1 METTNGSKVSGGM
14 GKKIIFPIVLVLL
27 IGGAAYYAYSKYQY
41 NKTHIDTDN
50 AQIDADISPVIIRIP
65 GYIKDIRV
73 SEFTKVN
80 AGDVLLTIDDSEYQL
95 RVKQAQSGIVASEA
109 QVSIAQTG
117 VGVTEAGSAAAY
129 ANIESLRQNLASA
142 QEQINGA
149 RIKYDAVQKEY
160 DRFANLLAQEATT
173 QQTFDRIKA
182 ERDGAKVALDV
193 AKNQYEVLRKQIQ
206 AAEKQANIS
215 SKQINTSQSQVAAAN
230 TGVAARGVDLDLAKT
245 NLGYTIVK
253 SPISGIVSKKSVQI
267 GQYVQPGTPAFAVV
281 NDSTI
286 SVIANFKETQVE
298 KLAAGQKVKIKIDA
312 FPKKELEGVVEG
324 FSPATGAKFS
334 LLPPDNA
341 TGNYTK
347 VVQRVPVR
355 IKMNIPVELRSKL
368 VPGMSV
374 HVSVIVG

>member
-27 IGGAAYYAYSKYQY
+27 LGGAAYYAFSKYQY

-65 GYIKDIRV
+65 GYVKDINV
-73 SEFTKVN
+73 KEFVKVN

-95 RVKQAQSGIVASEA
+95 RVKQAQTGVSASEA
-109 QVSIAQTG
+109 QVNVAETG
-117 VGVTEAGSAAAY
+117 VGVTDAASSAAY
-129 ANIESLRQNLASA
+129 ANIESLKQNLTSA

-149 RIKYDAVQKEY
+149 KIKYDAIQKEY
-160 DRFANLLAQEATT
+160 DRFANLLSQEATT
-173 QQTFDRIKA
+173 QQTFDKIKA

-193 AKNQYEVLRKQIQ
+193 AKNQYEVLRKQIA
-206 AAEKQANIS
+206 AAEKQAYIS
-215 SKQINTSQSQVAAAN
+215 SKQINTSQSQVAAAS
-230 TGVAARGVDLDLAKT
+230 TGVVARGVDLDLART

-253 SPISGIVSKKSVQI
+253 SPISGIISKKSVQV

-312 FPKKELEGVVEG
+312 FPEREIDGIVEG

-355 IKMNIPVELRSKL
+355 IKLNIPTDLRTRL
-368 VPGMSV
+368 VPGMSA